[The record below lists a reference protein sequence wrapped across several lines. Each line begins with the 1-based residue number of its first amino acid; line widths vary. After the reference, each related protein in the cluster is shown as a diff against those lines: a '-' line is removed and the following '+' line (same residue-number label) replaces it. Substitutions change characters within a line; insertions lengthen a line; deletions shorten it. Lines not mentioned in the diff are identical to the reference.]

1 MSVPIK
7 NLPATLLGLSWLDR
21 THPALLSLLMLVTL
35 ATMYSL
41 GFLSA
46 SLATIETGPVAAG
59 ALRVISASV
68 FLLMVAFVTGAGLVR
83 GKVMWGYAAIYG
95 GLCMA
100 VPLTIL
106 PWTLT
111 YISNATAAIY
121 YAVIPLEVLVLSSLF
136 LGTRITFRK
145 WTGFALASAGLVLL
159 ALSGAQGAAETMAA
173 PQLRPE
179 SQMPLWVPHIVC
191 LATAVCIAMGA
202 VLFQIMPKVSA
213 LAITASALLT
223 GNLVAIPAL
232 VWALPP
238 AMPSPSGIFWVLV
251 GGVLSTGCGMI
262 VRGMLIRR
270 ESAIYTSTNGYIV
283 PIITAII
290 GLLVLGEAIGPVAI
304 MSYLLV
310 LGGLL
315 LSRS

>member
-1 MSVPIK
+1 MSAPAK
-7 NLPATLLGLSWLDR
+7 GLPVIGWLDR
-21 THPALLSLLMLVTL
+21 YHPGLLSLIMLLLL

-59 ALRVISASV
+59 ALRVMLASL
-68 FLLMVAFVTGAGLVR
+68 FLLIVTHVTGAGLVR
-83 GKVMWGYAAIYG
+83 SWTMWRYASIYG
-95 GLCMA
+95 VLCMA
-100 VPLTIL
+100 VPFTIL

-111 YISNATAAIY
+111 YVSNTTASIY
-121 YAVIPLEVLVLSSLF
+121 YAVIPVEVLVLSRIFIGTPISL
-136 LGTRITFRK
+136 RK
-145 WTGFALASAGLVLL
+145 WGGFAIASAGLVLL
-159 ALSGAQGAAETMAA
+159 ALSGSQGAEDTLAA

-179 SQMPLWVPHIVC
+179 SQIPLWVPHMAC
-191 LATAVCIAMGA
+191 LGTAVCIAMGA
-202 VLFQIMPKVSA
+202 VLFQVMPKVSPV
-213 LAITASALLT
+213 AITASALLM

-232 VWALPP
+232 MLALPP
-238 AMPSPSGIFWVLV
+238 TVPSPTAFFWVLV
-251 GGVLSTGCGMI
+251 GGVISTGCGMI

-283 PIITAII
+283 PVITAVI
-290 GLLVLGEAIGPVAI
+290 GLLVLGETVGLVAI

-315 LSRS
+315 LSRSRS

>member
-1 MSVPIK
+1 MKGIPVI
-7 NLPATLLGLSWLDR
+7 SWLDHHQPR
-21 THPALLSLLMLVTL
+21 LLSLIMLVTL

-59 ALRVISASV
+59 ALRVIFASL
-68 FLLMVAFVTGAGLVR
+68 FLLVVAKVTGVGLVK
-83 GKVMWGYAAIYG
+83 GPVMWRFAAIYG
-95 GLCMA
+95 VLCMA
-100 VPLTIL
+100 IPFTIL

-121 YAVIPLEVLVLSSLF
+121 YAVIPLEVLVLSRIV
-136 LGTRITFRK
+136 LGTTISLRK
-145 WTGFALASAGLVLL
+145 WIGFAIASAGLVLL
-159 ALSGAQGAAETMAA
+159 AMSGSQGAADTMAA

-179 SQMPLWVPHIVC
+179 SQIPLWVPHIVC
-191 LATAVCIAMGA
+191 LMTAVCIAMGA
-202 VLFQIMPKVSA
+202 VLFQVMPKVSPV
-213 LAITASALLT
+213 AITASALLT

-232 VWALPP
+232 LSALPP
-238 AMPSPSGIFWVLV
+238 ALPSPNAFFWVLV
-251 GGVLSTGCGMI
+251 GGVISTGCGMI
-262 VRGMLIRR
+262 VRGTLIRR

-290 GLLVLGEAIGPVAI
+290 GFTLLGEVVGLVAV

>member
-1 MSVPIK
+1 MTGSGAG
-7 NLPATLLGLSWLDR
+7 LPVIGWLDR
-21 THPALLSLLMLVTL
+21 NHPALLSLIMLVTL

-59 ALRVISASV
+59 ALRVIFASL
-68 FLLMVAFVTGAGLVR
+68 FLLVVAFLSGAGLVR
-83 GKVMWGYAAIYG
+83 GKVMWGYAALYG
-95 GLCMA
+95 GVCMA
-100 VPLTIL
+100 VPLIIL

-121 YAVIPLEVLVLSSLF
+121 YAVIPLEVLVLSRVF
-136 LGTRITFRK
+136 LGARITPRK
-145 WTGFALASAGLVLL
+145 WAGFAIASAGLVLL
-159 ALSGAQGAAETMAA
+159 ALSGAKGAPETMAA
-173 PQLRPE
+173 PHLRPDG
-179 SQMPLWVPHIVC
+179 QMPLWVPHIVC
-191 LATAVCIAMGA
+191 LATAICIAMGA
-202 VLFQIMPKVSA
+202 VLFQIMPRISP

-223 GNLVAIPAL
+223 GNLVAVPAL
-232 VWALPP
+232 LWALPP
-238 AMPSPSGIFWVLV
+238 AMPSATGVFWVLV
-251 GGVLSTGCGMI
+251 GGCLSTGCGMI

-270 ESAIYTSTNGYIV
+270 ESAIYTSTNGYVV